1 MKTFLAL
8 TKRNMKLFFKDK
20 GMLLVSMITP
30 AILLVLYA
38 TFLANVFR
46 DSFVG
51 GFPEGLKI
59 DEKLI
64 DGLVAGQLI
73 SSLLA
78 VTPIT
83 VAFNCNMRA
92 VSDKMDGVVND
103 MYVSPV
109 KKSTIALSY
118 FFGTLITTLIVGF
131 AAAALGLIYVAAM
144 GWYLSFGD
152 VMLLFADVLILSTF
166 GTVLSSIINVF
177 VSTQGQMTAVGT
189 IISAGYGFICGAY
202 MPISQF
208 GSGLQKAL
216 AFLPGTYGTALVR
229 NHSLNGALRELTKLN
244 IPDAAIEGIRDSVDC
259 NLYFFD
265 TKVEIWVMY
274 LVMILT
280 IALLL
285 GVYVLLSV
293 FRKQRKKK

>member
-1 MKTFLAL
+1 MKTFLTL

-30 AILLVLYA
+30 LILLVLYA

-46 DSFVG
+46 DSFLG
-51 GFPEGLKI
+51 GFPQGFEL
-59 DEKLI
+59 DSKLI
-64 DGLVAGQLI
+64 NGLVAGQLI

-92 VSDKMDGVVND
+92 VSDKMDGVVKD
-103 MYVSPV
+103 LYVSPV
-109 KKSTIALSY
+109 KKSTVALSY
-118 FFGTLITTLIVGF
+118 FFGTLITTLIVGY
-131 AAAALGLIYVAAM
+131 AATAIGLIYVAAM
-144 GWYLSFGD
+144 GWYMSFGD
-152 VMLLFADVLILSTF
+152 VMLLLLDVLILSTF
-166 GTVLSSIINVF
+166 GTVLSSLINVF

-189 IISAGYGFICGAY
+189 IVSAGYGFICGAY

-229 NHSLNGALRELTKLN
+229 NHSLNGALGELASLN
-244 IPDAAIEGIRDSVDC
+244 VPAEAISGIRDSVDC

-265 TKVEIWVMY
+265 KKVEIWVMY
-274 LVMILT
+274 LVMVLT
-280 IALLL
+280 IAVLL
-285 GVYVLLSV
+285 GVYVLISAL
-293 FRKQRKKK
+293 RKQRKRK